1 MTSSKKFHFRAGK
14 GIKRSLK
21 DGVILFVISPF
32 SAIHYPLYHSIATAS
47 FCLKLFW
54 ELLFWLFQRILYP
67 PPLNSRFL
75 KSQFT
80 GFLLIRGDL
89 FGMFLFIRDSFSLVV
104 LDFCGFLK
112 FGLFQTF
119 WIFQD
124 PFRITELA
132 RITLDGRIILWL
144 CLDLYGFLQSPS
156 RFIEILSNLRWVLS
170 VEFWRRWHKLL
181 LTKNIRCC

>member
-1 MTSSKKFHFRAGK
+1 MAWFCSLFLPFRPFTIRFIILSLQLAFAWNSFGNYCFDFSKE
-14 GIKRSLK
+14 S
-21 DGVILFVISPF
+21 
-32 SAIHYPLYHSIATAS
+32 YT
-47 FCLKLFW
+47 
-54 ELLFWLFQRILYP
+54 